1 MQAGILLRQLFGL
14 LATLVLLGSAL
25 MVFSPSLAEFLLFQP
40 SKGDPGPPP
49 PLLGMSG
56 TSILLRT
63 SDEVRIQ
70 GWWYEYPGEKPA
82 PAVLFFHGNAGDISH
97 RTPIAQ
103 GLLEEGLSVLLLEYR
118 GYGGSEGRPGEEGL
132 ALDAE
137 AGMDFVEMRAGGAKR
152 VVVFGRSMGGAV
164 AAGLAARREPGG
176 LILEA
181 SFTSLEAMA
190 RALYPIIPGFLF
202 RRLRGRFDTLRDL
215 GRVRAP
221 VLVIHGT
228 EDEIVPFRMGEELFA
243 SAPLGRAWLP
253 VDGAGHNDV
262 YWRGGKPYF
271 TAIGDFVRECV
282 GGGSDAPRSAPGEE
296 VPPPRRGAPPP
307 A

>member
-1 MQAGILLRQLFGL
+1 MQAGILLRQLSGIL
-14 LATLVLLGSAL
+14 GTLVLLGGAL
-25 MVFSPSLAEFLLFQP
+25 MLFSPSLAEILLFQP

-49 PLLGMSG
+49 PLLGIDG
-56 TSILLRT
+56 TSLLLGA
-63 SDEVRIQ
+63 SDGVRIQ
-70 GWWYEYPGEKPA
+70 GWWYEYPGEEPA
-82 PAVLFFHGNAGDISH
+82 PAILFFHGNAGDISH

-103 GLLEEGLSVLLLEYR
+103 GLLAEGLSVLLLEYR

-137 AGMDFVEMRAGGAKR
+137 AGMDFVEERAGGADR

-164 AAGLAARREPGG
+164 AARLAARRKPGG

-190 RALYPIIPGFLF
+190 RALYRILPAVLF
-202 RRLRGRFDTLRDL
+202 RRLRGRFDTLLELR
-215 GRVRAP
+215 RVSAP
-221 VLVIHGT
+221 TLVIHGT

-243 SAPLGRAWLP
+243 SAPGRRVWLP
-253 VDGAGHNDV
+253 VEGAGHNDV

-271 TAIGDFVRECV
+271 MVIGDFVRQCV
-282 GGGSDAPRSAPGEE
+282 GRGSDAPRSAP
-296 VPPPRRGAPPP
+296 R
-307 A
+307 